1 MVVEVDTR
9 KKLSPFFEYNL
20 FQEADDSKPSNMK
33 VIDLKLSDKRRR
45 DYTKDSEITM
55 DDDEEVDTP
64 EEPITDEEDY
74 SDTDIP
80 EDSET
85 PEDNEDYTTDADN
98 PPEEGGNEET
108 PDEPIT
114 DNEDYTADA
123 DNPPEDGGNEGEAE
137 TPEEG
142 GNEETPDEPIT
153 DNEDYTAD
161 ADNPPE
167 DGGNE
172 GEAETT
178 DSETPDQGEDQSGEG
193 QDDKVEQM
201 YKYNLYQKF
210 KNVYTSLDEYIEEIN
225 TITSDD
231 GELNREYKELSIKL
245 IKIKELMKDYMI
257 MKFAKSSFTKSMFFY
272 QRIMTSINLILQTL
286 KKIRLSEI
294 KSKT

>member
-85 PEDNEDYTTDADN
+85 PED
-98 PPEEGGNEET
+98 GGEEET

-114 DNEDYTADA
+114 DDEDYTADA
-123 DNPPEDGGNEGEAE
+123 DNPPEDGGEEGEAQTTDSE
-137 TPEEG
+137 TPEDG
-142 GNEETPDEPIT
+142 GEEETPDEPIT
-153 DNEDYTAD
+153 DDEDYTAD

-167 DGGNE
+167 DGGEE
-172 GEAETT
+172 GEAQTT

-193 QDDKVEQM
+193 EDDKVEQM

-210 KNVYTSLDEYIEEIN
+210 KNVYTSLDEYIDEIN
-225 TITSDD
+225 TITSDN

-272 QRIMTSINLILQTL
+272 QRIMTSINLILQIL
-286 KKIRLSEI
+286 KKIRLNEI

>member
-64 EEPITDEEDY
+64 EEPITDEENY

-85 PEDNEDYTTDADN
+85 PED
-98 PPEEGGNEET
+98 GGEEET

-114 DNEDYTADA
+114 DDEDYTADA
-123 DNPPEDGGNEGEAE
+123 DNPPEDGGEEGEAQ
-137 TPEEG
+137 
-142 GNEETPDEPIT
+142 
-153 DNEDYTAD
+153 
-161 ADNPPE
+161 
-167 DGGNE
+167 
-172 GEAETT
+172 TT

-193 QDDKVEQM
+193 EDDKVEQM

-210 KNVYTSLDEYIEEIN
+210 KNVYTSLDEYIDEIN

-272 QRIMTSINLILQTL
+272 QRIMTSINLILQIL
-286 KKIRLSEI
+286 KKIRLNEI

>member
-98 PPEEGGNEET
+98 P
-108 PDEPIT
+108 
-114 DNEDYTADA
+114 
-123 DNPPEDGGNEGEAE
+123 
-137 TPEEG
+137 PEEG

>member
-85 PEDNEDYTTDADN
+85 PEDDGE
-98 PPEEGGNEET
+98 EET

-114 DNEDYTADA
+114 DDEDYTADA
-123 DNPPEDGGNEGEAE
+123 DNPPEDGGEEGE
-137 TPEEG
+137 TQ
-142 GNEETPDEPIT
+142 TI
-153 DNEDYTAD
+153 
-161 ADNPPE
+161 
-167 DGGNE
+167 
-172 GEAETT
+172 

-193 QDDKVEQM
+193 EDDKVEQM

-210 KNVYTSLDEYIEEIN
+210 KNVYTSLDEYIDEIN

-272 QRIMTSINLILQTL
+272 QRIMTSINLILQIL
-286 KKIRLSEI
+286 KKIRLNEI

>member
-85 PEDNEDYTTDADN
+85 PED
-98 PPEEGGNEET
+98 GGEEET

-114 DNEDYTADA
+114 DDEDYTADA
-123 DNPPEDGGNEGEAE
+123 DNPPEDGGEEGEAQ
-137 TPEEG
+137 
-142 GNEETPDEPIT
+142 
-153 DNEDYTAD
+153 
-161 ADNPPE
+161 
-167 DGGNE
+167 
-172 GEAETT
+172 TT
-178 DSETPDQGEDQSGEG
+178 DSETPDQGENQSGEG
-193 QDDKVEQM
+193 EDDKVEQM

-210 KNVYTSLDEYIEEIN
+210 KNVYTSLDEYIDEIN

-272 QRIMTSINLILQTL
+272 QRIMTSINLILQIL